1 MKIETTNLWDKSN
14 QNIKEI
20 GDLNRYFQFYKSSM
34 SKWINKATEYEM
46 VSNND
51 VDGTGTHFTQEQLQK
66 IQDKNL
72 IRSSVNITLP
82 VIEILQAF
90 LTETQPVPDVIPVGE
105 TSKQH
110 AYLYRE
116 LIKACLNTNS
126 YTSLQEGVVKDM
138 LTTGRGLLYIR
149 PSYFFNQNVFNVVI
163 EDLDWRDYYPDP
175 HSKLRSHQDSE
186 MIFIARPLGEK
197 RATKIYNLTEEEVR
211 MASGVWEGG
220 DAQLNNPHYNSPGG
234 GLSESGTGE
243 RMIWVQEI
251 FRKVQKT
258 MYILLD
264 GSKVFERPS
273 KPIVN
278 VGGEIQNLVISE
290 VPGVYI
296 ERLVKVGNFIKSK
309 EMLPIDL
316 YPVVVYSHTHN
327 RNPYEY
333 GVVHQIIDLDYALNK
348 FLALCVEN
356 AQATSNGGWVAAEGS
371 ITDKKKFETAAST
384 PGGVMEY
391 QADSSLPD
399 GGRPHK
405 DLGNA
410 LNSAF
415 YTLVTQ
421 MISLIEYI
429 TGVHSMMQGS
439 ASNAP
444 ETQGATNT
452 ITSFGMQRPRM
463 YSRRIDNA
471 NSILGR
477 LIIQFYQTYAP
488 KENVIRYID
497 NTSASVEIRTGIQA
511 RMQQTE
517 QGSQPVAD
525 PLGGDQMS
533 QIEIVNK
540 EAQKQV
546 LTMLG
551 DISTGDFNVVFKS
564 TGNLPTTRAQA
575 MQFLQVLMSRM
586 TNDTIG
592 IAVTEALFKL
602 ADVAEADEILRNIS
616 AINQMQQQLDQ
627 TNEVNKELEKRI
639 QEIQN
644 ELERQILLRKEAE
657 IESAVEVRK
666 ERADALLKEMEVTV
680 KEEKAEAKKA
690 KKVEY
695 D

>member
-1 MKIETTNLWDKSN
+1 MKIEATAFWASRN
-14 QNIKEI
+14 QDILEI